1 MAEPQG
7 PRRDGPAHAGPLPL
21 EEVAER
27 AARLG
32 VTLDRVLQALAW
44 IAFGD
49 ITRVVSWDT
58 ETLTMTASG
67 DLDDADKAAVAEI
80 IASAKDQKIYR
91 VKMHDKPSALAL
103 LLRWLDKLEKLKGEA
118 SNGEQDDDDGE
129 DPREFLIREL
139 TRIRARRA
147 GNSGALPATDEAESA
162 EAPVPMGVSGAS

>member
-1 MAEPQG
+1 
-7 PRRDGPAHAGPLPL
+7 LPL

-32 VTLDRVLQALAW
+32 ITLDRVLQALAW

-147 GNSGALPATDEAESA
+147 GNSGALPTTAEAESA

>member
-1 MAEPQG
+1 
-7 PRRDGPAHAGPLPL
+7 LPL

-32 VTLDRVLQALAW
+32 ITLDRVLQALAW

-67 DLDDADKAAVAEI
+67 NLDEADKAAVAEI

-91 VKMHDKPSALAL
+91 VKMHDKASVLAL
-103 LLRWLDKLEKLKGEA
+103 LLRWLDKLEKLKSEA

-129 DPREFLIREL
+129 DPREFLVREIARL
-139 TRIRARRA
+139 RARRA
-147 GNSGALPATDEAESA
+147 AGGGSDPRPAGEEGPEASA
-162 EAPVPMGVSGAS
+162 RVGISGAS

>member
-1 MAEPQG
+1 
-7 PRRDGPAHAGPLPL
+7 L

-32 VTLDRVLQALAW
+32 ITLDRVLEALAW

-58 ETLTMTASG
+58 DTLTMTASG
-67 DLDDADKAAVAEI
+67 DLDEADRAAVAEI

-91 VKMHDKPSALAL
+91 VKMHDKPTALAL
-103 LLRWLDKLEKLKGEA
+103 LLRWLDKLEKMKSEA
-118 SNGEQDDDDGE
+118 SGGEQDDDDEE

-139 TRIRARRA
+139 TRIRARRT
-147 GNSGALPATDEAESA
+147 GTGGAHLAPAESEGP
-162 EAPVPMGVSGAS
+162 EAPAPVGVLAAS

>member
-7 PRRDGPAHAGPLPL
+7 FRNGPARIAGLLPL

-32 VTLDRVLQALAW
+32 ITLDRVLQALAW

-67 DLDDADKAAVAEI
+67 DLDDADRAAVAEI

-103 LLRWLDKLEKLKGEA
+103 LLRWLDKLEKLKSEA

-129 DPREFLIREL
+129 DPREFLIREIARL
-139 TRIRARRA
+139 RARR
-147 GNSGALPATDEAESA
+147 GGTSGAPPGSAEAESP
-162 EAPVPMGVSGAS
+162 EAPARMGVLGAD

>member
-1 MAEPQG
+1 VRDIAEWG
-7 PRRDGPAHAGPLPL
+7 PGEKGLQVKTSKELSEAQ
-21 EEVAER
+21 VA
-27 AARLG
+27 A
-32 VTLDRVLQALAW
+32 
-44 IAFGD
+44 I
-49 ITRVVSWDT
+49 
-58 ETLTMTASG
+58 
-67 DLDDADKAAVAEI
+67 AEI
-80 IASAKDQKIYR
+80 VASAKDGTIYR
-91 VKMHDKPSALAL
+91 IKMHDKPSALAL

>member
-1 MAEPQG
+1 MSEPQG

-32 VTLDRVLQALAW
+32 ITLDRVLQALAW

-67 DLDDADKAAVAEI
+67 DLDEADKAAVAEI
-80 IASAKDQKIYR
+80 IASAKD
-91 VKMHDKPSALAL
+91 
-103 LLRWLDKLEKLKGEA
+103 LKGEA

-147 GNSGALPATDEAESA
+147 GNSSE
-162 EAPVPMGVSGAS
+162 